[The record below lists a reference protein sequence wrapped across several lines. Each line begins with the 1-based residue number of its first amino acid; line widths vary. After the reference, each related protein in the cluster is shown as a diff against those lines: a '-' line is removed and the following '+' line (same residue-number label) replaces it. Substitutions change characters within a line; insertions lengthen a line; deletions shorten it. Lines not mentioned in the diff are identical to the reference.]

1 MYIDM
6 NCIVVRNGNNR
17 FTILVFYSLH
27 TGLTGKHD
35 VLTRNVKT
43 CKFYLPRPLS
53 VIILNFE
60 LQCEINKEPC
70 HLVILLYLFSAEL
83 HTCSVNVYLSS
94 FRLRK
99 IMM

>member
-6 NCIVVRNGNNR
+6 KCIVVVRNGNNR

-43 CKFYLPRPLS
+43 YKSY
-53 VIILNFE
+53 
-60 LQCEINKEPC
+60 
-70 HLVILLYLFSAEL
+70 
-83 HTCSVNVYLSS
+83 
-94 FRLRK
+94 
-99 IMM
+99 